1 MEITTM
7 MTPLMEAKR
16 GWWRPKRIL
25 GFEEN
30 PMHLDD

>member
-1 MEITTM
+1 MEITLM
-7 MTPLMEAKR
+7 MTPLMEERR

-30 PMHLDD
+30 SGKLDY